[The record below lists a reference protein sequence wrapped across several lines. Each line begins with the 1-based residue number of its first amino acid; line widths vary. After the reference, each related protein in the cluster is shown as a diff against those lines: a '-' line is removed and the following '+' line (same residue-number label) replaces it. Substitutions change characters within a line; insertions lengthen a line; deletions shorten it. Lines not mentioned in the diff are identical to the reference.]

1 MRIDRS
7 NPEIQKSDLASRVR
21 ETGAKPT
28 PSGGGPAQ
36 PVAAVPRVD
45 RVEISDA
52 GRALAA
58 KASDGPA
65 ASAGA
70 GGEMSADRVTELRQR
85 VLSGAYDSLAVVDQV
100 ARRMLQNG
108 DV

>member
-1 MRIDRS
+1 MRINRGS
-7 NPEIQKSDLASRVR
+7 PEMQQAELASRVR
-21 ETGAKPT
+21 EPLAKPT
-28 PSGGGPAQ
+28 PTGSGPAQ

-58 KASDGPA
+58 QAGGTE
-65 ASAGA
+65 ASAEA
-70 GGEMSADRVTELRQR
+70 GREMSPDRVNELRQR

>member
-58 KASDGPA
+58 KASDGTA
-65 ASAGA
+65 AGS
-70 GGEMSADRVTELRQR
+70 EMSAERVTELRQR

>member
-7 NPEIQKSDLASRVR
+7 NPEIQKSELASRVR

-58 KASDGPA
+58 QASEA
-65 ASAGA
+65 TQA
-70 GGEMSADRVTELRQR
+70 GGEMSADRVSELRQR